1 MNGTKEKNN
10 IIFSTKVL
18 FWIKTNDDSL
28 SHKMDVMMQ
37 IQNIETFNSF
47 ILPKMFGH
55 IDSYYSTGILS
66 SGLSNLRSHWQ
77 INTTAITEKFN
88 YEFQSC
94 QDVRE
99 GNSVSWQRV
108 KELMDILMRH
118 T

>member
-1 MNGTKEKNN
+1 MHMPSPKHIFRNYLKQKYFLRNMNGTKEKNN

-66 SGLSNLRSHWQ
+66 SGLSNLRSH
-77 INTTAITEKFN
+77 
-88 YEFQSC
+88 
-94 QDVRE
+94 
-99 GNSVSWQRV
+99 
-108 KELMDILMRH
+108 
-118 T
+118 